1 MNHTSAYTTI
11 VSWSNDVDTQALQ
24 TDGQKSFVAEELVDR
39 YSLEVENLG
48 QKEWKKLFQSVKHY
62 LATVR

>member
-1 MNHTSAYTTI
+1 MNHTTAYTTI
-11 VSWSNDVDTQALQ
+11 VAWSNDVDIQALQ

-48 QKEWKKLFQSVKHY
+48 QKEWKKLFKSVKHY
-62 LATVR
+62 LTVVR

>member
-1 MNHTSAYTTI
+1 MNHTTAYTTI
-11 VSWSNDVDTQALQ
+11 VAWSNDVDTQALT

-48 QKEWKKLFQSVKHY
+48 QKEWKKLFQSVKQY
-62 LATVR
+62 LKTVR

>member
-11 VSWSNDVDTQALQ
+11 VAWSNDVDTQALQ

-48 QKEWKKLFQSVKHY
+48 QKEWKKLFKSVKHY
-62 LATVR
+62 LTVVR

>member
-1 MNHTSAYTTI
+1 MNHTTAYTTI
-11 VSWSNDVDTQALQ
+11 VAWSNDVDNQALQ

-48 QKEWKKLFQSVKHY
+48 QKEWKKLFKSVKHY

>member
-1 MNHTSAYTTI
+1 MNHTTAYTTI
-11 VSWSNDVDTQALQ
+11 VAWSNDVDSQALQ

-62 LATVR
+62 LKVVR

>member
-1 MNHTSAYTTI
+1 MNHTTAYTTI
-11 VSWSNDVDTQALQ
+11 VAWSNDVDNQALQ

-48 QKEWKKLFQSVKHY
+48 QKEWKKLFKSVKHY
-62 LATVR
+62 LTVVR

>member
-1 MNHTSAYTTI
+1 MNHTTAYTTI
-11 VSWSNDVDTQALQ
+11 VAWSNDVDNQALQ

>member
-11 VSWSNDVDTQALQ
+11 VAWSNDVDTQALQ